1 MRPVSRY
8 LALVGALLLGA
19 CAVGPPPGPSV
30 SAMPPQGKSTEA
42 FQQDDG
48 VCRQYALQANG
59 YASPADAANQSAA
72 NSIALGTILGAAA
85 GAAIGAA
92 AGNPAA
98 GAAIGAG
105 SGFVLG
111 GASGAG
117 AAQYSAASVQY
128 GYDVSYLQCMASRGN
143 RVPQLP
149 PLQYAYGPYAYG
161 PYGYPPPYYPYG
173 YPSYPYYGYPA
184 YVGVGV
190 GWGGGYHRRCCW

>member
-1 MRPVSRY
+1 MRPATRY
-8 LALVGALLLGA
+8 LALVGSLVVGA
-19 CAVGPPPGPSV
+19 CAAGPPPGPSV
-30 SAMPPQGKSTEA
+30 AAMPSQGKSPEA

-48 VCRQYALQANG
+48 ACRQYAAQATG
-59 YASPADAANQSAA
+59 YATPADAANQSTA
-72 NSIALGTILGAAA
+72 NSVALGTILGAAA

-92 AGNPAA
+92 AGNPTA

-128 GYDVSYLQCMASRGN
+128 GYDTSYLQCMASRGN

-149 PLQYAYGPYAYG
+149 PLQQYAYGPYAYG
-161 PYGYPPPYYPYG
+161 PYGYPPPYYAYA
-173 YPSYPYYGYPA
+173 PYYGYPA
-184 YVGVGV
+184 YAGGVV
-190 GWGGGYHRRCCW
+190 VFGGRRRHCCW